1 MRKLVSFCLL
11 FFLLSCHIK
20 NTDSDFSKPIK
31 IVRFMGVDDYSSN
44 INPQIFWSQNDEHM
58 FLFMNKAAFLSE
70 IETYKEMPE
79 STLQEYIYAFI
90 TSKKDTLYSDYNL
103 KSWILIRNKREK
115 YYYDEQGKTAEFLKS
130 TYPFFRECP
139 YIPNK

>member
-1 MRKLVSFCLL
+1 MRKIISFCIL

-20 NTDSDFSKPIK
+20 NTQSDFIRPIK
-31 IVRFMGVDDYSSN
+31 IVRFMGVDNYSFN

-103 KSWILIRNKREK
+103 KSWILIRNKKREI
-115 YYYDEQGKTAEFLKS
+115 LL
-130 TYPFFRECP
+130 
-139 YIPNK
+139 